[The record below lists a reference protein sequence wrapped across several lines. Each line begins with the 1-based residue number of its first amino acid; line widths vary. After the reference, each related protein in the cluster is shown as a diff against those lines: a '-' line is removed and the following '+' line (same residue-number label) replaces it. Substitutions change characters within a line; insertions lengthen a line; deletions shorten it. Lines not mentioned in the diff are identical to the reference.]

1 MLAHLNDDEQLA
13 IKTFAAWY
21 RETDHQQPWTRDA
34 VLKYFDWSESR
45 FHVVMHRLES
55 LALVTDQS
63 ASGIEFLT
71 FAIEPAICGA
81 AEELQAAERKT
92 GAAPLLDFADSILHT
107 ARRHPVLTWL
117 VVLAL
122 AVAVLVTIING
133 GFELARNIRS
143 LLSPAPLVP

>member
-21 RETDHQQPWTRDA
+21 RDPTHKEPWTRDV

-55 LALVTDQS
+55 LALVTDKS

-71 FAIEPAICGA
+71 FAIEPAIGDA
-81 AEELQAAERKT
+81 ADQLQAT
-92 GAAPLLDFADSILHT
+92 GVEPPDLLEGFLRT
-107 ARRHPVLTWL
+107 ARRHPVLAGL
-117 VVLAL
+117 IVIVLAT
-122 AVAVLVTIING
+122 AVLLTIING
-133 GFELARNIRS
+133 AFELVKNVLGLFRA
-143 LLSPAPLVP
+143 AT